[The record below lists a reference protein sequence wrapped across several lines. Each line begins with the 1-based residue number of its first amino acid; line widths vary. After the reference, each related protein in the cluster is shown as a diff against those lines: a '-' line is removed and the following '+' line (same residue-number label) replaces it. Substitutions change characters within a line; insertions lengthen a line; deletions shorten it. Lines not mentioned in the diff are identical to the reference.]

1 MMLQPKLSRIL
12 PVLILLAACSGD
24 GVEDIP
30 RPHGYPRLSMP
41 EKQYRDWD
49 SGCAYRFSIPAYAQM
64 ESDPAYTTEPCWFN
78 LRFAPFDAT
87 LHITYHRFE
96 NLIQYDSLFADS
108 RRFAFKHTVKAEDII
123 QRPLQNEDKSATG
136 FAYDITGNTATSF
149 SFFLTDS
156 SHHFFRG
163 ALYFNQKTDADSVAP
178 VLQFIR
184 KDLEHLIHSFRWR

>member
-1 MMLQPKLSRIL
+1 M
-12 PVLILLAACSGD
+12 ILLSACSGN

-41 EKQYRDWD
+41 EKQYRNWD
-49 SGCAYRFSIPAYAQM
+49 SGCTYGFSIPSYALM
-64 ESDPAYTTEPCWFN
+64 ERDPAYTTEPCWFN
-78 LRFAPFDAT
+78 LYFAPFDAT
-87 LHITYHRFE
+87 LHITYHRFD

-108 RRFAFKHTVKAEDII
+108 RRFAFKHTGKAEDII
-123 QRPLQNEDKSATG
+123 QRPLQNEDRSATG
-136 FAYDITGNTATSF
+136 FAYDITGNTATNF

-156 SHHFFRG
+156 NRHFFRG

>member
-1 MMLQPKLSRIL
+1 MLQPKLSRIL

>member
-1 MMLQPKLSRIL
+1 MMQQTKLSRIW
-12 PVLILLAACSGD
+12 PVIILLAACSGN

-49 SGCAYRFSIPAYAQM
+49 SGCTYRFSIPAYAQM
-64 ESDPAYTTEPCWFN
+64 ERDPAYTTEPCWFN

-87 LHITYHRFE
+87 LHITYHRFD

-123 QRPLQNEDKSATG
+123 QRPLQNEDGSATG
-136 FAYDITGNTATSF
+136 FAYDISGNTATNF

-156 SHHFFRG
+156 SRHFFRG

>member
-1 MMLQPKLSRIL
+1 MMMQPKLSQIL
-12 PVLILLAACSGD
+12 PVLLLLAACSGN

-41 EKQYRDWD
+41 EKHYHGWD
-49 SGCAYRFSIPAYAQM
+49 SGCAYRFSIPSYALM
-64 ESDPAYTTEPCWFN
+64 ERDPAYTTEPCWYN
-78 LRFAPFDAT
+78 LRFTPFDAT
-87 LHITYHRFE
+87 LHITYHRFDD
-96 NLIQYDSLFADS
+96 LIQFDSLFADS

-123 QRPLQNEDKSATG
+123 QRPLQNEDRSATG
-136 FAYDITGNTATSF
+136 FAYDISGNTATNF

-163 ALYFNQKTDADSVAP
+163 ALYFNQKTEADSVAP

-184 KDLEHLIHSFRWR
+184 KDLEHLLHSFRWR

>member
-12 PVLILLAACSGD
+12 PVLILLAACSGN

-41 EKQYRDWD
+41 EKQYRYWD

>member
-1 MMLQPKLSRIL
+1 MMLQPKRSRIL
-12 PVLILLAACSGD
+12 PVLILLAACSGN

-49 SGCAYRFSIPAYAQM
+49 SGCTYRFSIPSYAQM
-64 ESDPAYTTEPCWFN
+64 ERDPAYTTEPCWFN

-87 LHITYHRFE
+87 LHITYHGFD

-108 RRFAFKHTVKAEDII
+108 RRFAFKHTGKAEDII
-123 QRPLQNEDKSATG
+123 QRPLRNEDGSAIG
-136 FAYDITGNTATSF
+136 FAYDISGNTATNF

-156 SHHFFRG
+156 SRHFFRG
-163 ALYFNQKTDADSVAP
+163 SLYFNQKTDVDSVAP